1 MASITRTE
9 VECFAPEFTVAAV
22 PTAVMDCYIRV
33 ACSLIKHPGW
43 AGKGSDA
50 AALLTA
56 HLLTIYKSGIGGG
69 AAPVVEKKV
78 GSVSVK
84 FGTTSVNAESL
95 ESTSYGRLYIL
106 LRNSVPSIRLPF
118 TTC

>member
-1 MASITRTE
+1 MSSITRVD
-9 VECFAPEFTVAAV
+9 VENCAPEFAATSDV
-22 PTAVMDCYIRV
+22 VMDCYIDI
-33 ACSLIKHPGW
+33 ACSLIKHPAW
-43 AGKGSDA
+43 AGKGANA

-56 HLLTIYKSGIGGG
+56 HFLTLQKAGIGGG

-95 ESTSYGRLYIL
+95 EATSYGRLFIL
-106 LRNSVPSIRLPF
+106 LRNSVPKIRLPF

>member
-1 MASITRTE
+1 MASITRTD
-9 VECFAPEFTVAAV
+9 VENCAPEFVSTTDV
-22 PTAVMDCYIRV
+22 VMDCYIAI

-43 AGKGSDA
+43 IGKGSNA
-50 AALLTA
+50 AVLLTA
-56 HLLTIYKSGIGGG
+56 HLLTLQQAGIGGG

-95 ESTSYGRLYIL
+95 EATSYGRLYIL
-106 LRNSVPSIRLPF
+106 LRNSIPTIRLPF
-118 TTC
+118 GTC